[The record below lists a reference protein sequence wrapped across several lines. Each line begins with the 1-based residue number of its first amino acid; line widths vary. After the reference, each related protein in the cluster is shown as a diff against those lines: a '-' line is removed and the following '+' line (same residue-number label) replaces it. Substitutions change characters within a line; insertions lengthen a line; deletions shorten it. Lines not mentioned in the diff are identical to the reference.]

1 MKINIDKNEFKKV
14 YTKWC
19 LAELCRNWLNEQEAV
34 INVDVNPASVTDDDH
49 FLIVKFP
56 RSAHAFSRK
65 FLAKKLK
72 VKNIVTGKWGKTP
85 VICGI

>member
-19 LAELCRNWLNEQEAV
+19 LAELSRNWLNEQEAV
-34 INVDVNPASVTDDDH
+34 VAVEVNPASVTEDDN

-56 RSAHAFSRK
+56 RSAHGFSRK

-72 VKNIVTGKWGKTP
+72 VKSIVTGKWGKTN

>member
-1 MKINIDKNEFKKV
+1 MKININKNEFKKV

-19 LAELCRNWLNEQEAV
+19 LAELSRNWLNETEAV
-34 INVDVNPASVTDDDH
+34 IDVEVHPASISEDEN

-56 RSAHAFSRK
+56 RSAHGFSRK

-72 VKNIVTGKWGKTP
+72 VKSIVTGKWGNTQF
-85 VICGI
+85 ICGI

>member
-1 MKINIDKNEFKKV
+1 MKINIDKKEFKKV

-19 LAELCRNWLNEQEAV
+19 LAELSRSWLNEREAAIDV
-34 INVDVNPASVTDDDH
+34 EVNPASVTEDDN

-56 RSAHAFSRK
+56 RSAHGFSRK
-65 FLAKKLK
+65 ELAKKLK
-72 VKNIVTGKWGKTP
+72 VKSIVTGKWGKTD